1 MPKKEDFGYT
11 LVRGKDKVL
20 QKFKKILLCCP
31 SFVVANSKKQRGS
44 NNLFSRDPI
53 ANEFIKLDNEIRIDK
68 DNKEVKKFKKIVLS
82 FVKNLCHLIEY
93 ENSALKFTVFLVGS
107 FPLNVKISKLDEF
120 DFVLLWE
127 NLSKCYDIREL
138 EESDLLQQNLDTVRT
153 VIKSALIN
161 CQCNINLF
169 EIKLFQKRHAMSI
182 YFSWLCPLKHKHSLS
197 LDLAICSKASTT
209 VKEYFDSRK
218 PLRGTP
224 FETLFDEKKNVYWS
238 WCLHDVW
245 LLDISSHKKP
255 QAYLGRVNTNYF
267 DKLLFE
273 AMDNI
278 NSNIKLCFRILKFV
292 RDCYFPSIFNTYYD
306 HLSGEEEVF
315 MPKEFPS
322 YILKQ
327 VLFRELI
334 KFPNHKHWKSNL
346 IPARIASMLEKVLN
360 GDSYPVNFVSPSE
373 VNSNLSLEAALSIL
387 NIQWGGHT
395 RYSFTDLFDTDME
408 VDFPF
413 QLYNPVVPALES
425 IILSLRSFARNIYI
439 KNKKKENGNDGT
451 LTIALKSKI
460 VVTVRRS
467 LLESRPFPN
476 LACYDTLIK
485 LNSFEDKLLKN
496 YAFCRIFQAYYE
508 IVSKMDHVD
517 ISLCNE
523 CDEAKILV
531 LLNHSVITKADTDSK
546 NYIKKLSAFKEL
558 LNSYKFDFGL
568 QSVQHSL
575 FDLQFLFGISID
587 TKNFHW
593 RVYRYY
599 RKLKK
604 LFQRVSCNQRA
615 SVFMFIDELEKNLRW
630 GKYNLY
636 LLKRSYSD
644 IEQYQSKLINIIV
657 ESFYSCKYYEGN
669 IVSHLWL
676 LFL

>member
-1 MPKKEDFGYT
+1 M
-11 LVRGKDKVL
+11 
-20 QKFKKILLCCP
+20 
-31 SFVVANSKKQRGS
+31 
-44 NNLFSRDPI
+44 
-53 ANEFIKLDNEIRIDK
+53 
-68 DNKEVKKFKKIVLS
+68 
-82 FVKNLCHLIEY
+82 
-93 ENSALKFTVFLVGS
+93 
-107 FPLNVKISKLDEF
+107 
-120 DFVLLWE
+120 
-127 NLSKCYDIREL
+127 
-138 EESDLLQQNLDTVRT
+138 
-153 VIKSALIN
+153 
-161 CQCNINLF
+161 
-169 EIKLFQKRHAMSI
+169 
-182 YFSWLCPLKHKHSLS
+182 
-197 LDLAICSKASTT
+197 
-209 VKEYFDSRK
+209 
-218 PLRGTP
+218 
-224 FETLFDEKKNVYWS
+224 
-238 WCLHDVW
+238 
-245 LLDISSHKKP
+245 
-255 QAYLGRVNTNYF
+255 
-267 DKLLFE
+267 
-273 AMDNI
+273 
-278 NSNIKLCFRILKFV
+278 
-292 RDCYFPSIFNTYYD
+292 
-306 HLSGEEEVF
+306 
-315 MPKEFPS
+315 
-322 YILKQ
+322 
-327 VLFRELI
+327 
-334 KFPNHKHWKSNL
+334 
-346 IPARIASMLEKVLN
+346 
-360 GDSYPVNFVSPSE
+360 
-373 VNSNLSLEAALSIL
+373 
-387 NIQWGGHT
+387 
-395 RYSFTDLFDTDME
+395 
-408 VDFPF
+408 
-413 QLYNPVVPALES
+413 
-425 IILSLRSFARNIYI
+425 
-439 KNKKKENGNDGT
+439 
-451 LTIALKSKI
+451 TIALKSKI

-676 LFL
+676 LFSLNALRNMQ

>member
-1 MPKKEDFGYT
+1 
-11 LVRGKDKVL
+11 
-20 QKFKKILLCCP
+20 
-31 SFVVANSKKQRGS
+31 
-44 NNLFSRDPI
+44 
-53 ANEFIKLDNEIRIDK
+53 
-68 DNKEVKKFKKIVLS
+68 
-82 FVKNLCHLIEY
+82 
-93 ENSALKFTVFLVGS
+93 
-107 FPLNVKISKLDEF
+107 
-120 DFVLLWE
+120 
-127 NLSKCYDIREL
+127 
-138 EESDLLQQNLDTVRT
+138 
-153 VIKSALIN
+153 
-161 CQCNINLF
+161 
-169 EIKLFQKRHAMSI
+169 
-182 YFSWLCPLKHKHSLS
+182 
-197 LDLAICSKASTT
+197 
-209 VKEYFDSRK
+209 
-218 PLRGTP
+218 
-224 FETLFDEKKNVYWS
+224 
-238 WCLHDVW
+238 
-245 LLDISSHKKP
+245 
-255 QAYLGRVNTNYF
+255 
-267 DKLLFE
+267 
-273 AMDNI
+273 
-278 NSNIKLCFRILKFV
+278 
-292 RDCYFPSIFNTYYD
+292 
-306 HLSGEEEVF
+306 

-395 RYSFTDLFDTDME
+395 RYSFTDLFDTDIE

-413 QLYNPVVPALES
+413 QLYNPVVRALES

-546 NYIKKLSAFKEL
+546 NYIKKLSAFKKL

-568 QSVQHSL
+568 QSVQQSL

-593 RVYRYY
+593 
-599 RKLKK
+599 
-604 LFQRVSCNQRA
+604 
-615 SVFMFIDELEKNLRW
+615 
-630 GKYNLY
+630 
-636 LLKRSYSD
+636 
-644 IEQYQSKLINIIV
+644 
-657 ESFYSCKYYEGN
+657 
-669 IVSHLWL
+669 
-676 LFL
+676 